1 MNMIKTKI
9 LLFIF
14 ICALVMTAAAGV
26 SPHAQAQESPLPGF
40 NPNRLVEDPVFSDKT
55 ALGSAEGV
63 QKFLESKGSILA
75 NTSSDFVAKLREPA
89 SAALKATLEDPRPGL
104 DRLRTAAE
112 LIWDASQSSGLNP
125 QVIIVTLQKEQSLTT
140 GHQGS
145 SPERLQTA
153 LDYAM
158 GFGCPDSGGCGALY
172 KGFYFQL
179 FGNVDS
185 ENNRY
190 LGAAKS
196 LMRSF
201 NAPGGRGPLYNGSVA
216 KVGDTI
222 ILGNTLGGYSGV
234 QAQQTIT
241 LENAATAALYRYTP
255 HVFNGNYNFWR
266 YMNQWFRYPSGTII
280 AGPSGQK
287 FMIQNGSRWQINDF
301 VIRVRGLNAGSPI
314 VLTQTELESYP
325 DAGLLGLADN
335 TVAMADGKIYVFL
348 NNKKHPA
355 SQFILGQ
362 RGLSVGNAVNATA
375 ADLAGYPDGP
385 QLTPS
390 EGTVLR
396 GYTGPAV
403 YVVEN
408 GQLRLVSALVFAQRN
423 LAGKMQLMPDQ
434 ELATLPKGGFL
445 APADG
450 TLIKSPSVQTVFLVV
465 DRIKR
470 PMTYVVFRT
479 YNFKFTDVKT
489 ISDDEMLAMPTGNIA
504 EPKDPTYYQVA
515 GSGELYIYRNSSR
528 HFISSFVAKQ
538 KRVTPDVTFSAD
550 EVKHWPEGD
559 PIFPKEGTVIKADN
573 SPTVYII
580 EKSQPVALSGADFA
594 ARKLSFK
601 SVVTLPA
608 AEVARYLGKGTGER

>member
-1 MNMIKTKI
+1 MHKTKI
-9 LLFIF
+9 LLSIFIF
-14 ICALVMTAAAGV
+14 TLFVTSLNLVNT
-26 SPHAQAQESPLPGF
+26 AQAQEAPLPGF
-40 NPNRLVEDPVFSDKT
+40 NPNRLVEDSVFSDKT
-55 ALGSAEGV
+55 AMGSAEGI
-63 QKFLESKGSILA
+63 QKFLESKNSILA
-75 NTSSDFVAKLREPA
+75 NTSSDFVAKLREPTN
-89 SAALKATLEDPRPGL
+89 STLKVTLEDPRPSM

-112 LIWDASQSSGLNP
+112 LIWDASQSSGINP

-158 GFGCPDSGGCGALY
+158 GFGCPDSGGCAGLY
-172 KGFYFQL
+172 KGFYFQI

-201 NAPGGRGPLYNGSVA
+201 TTPGGRGPLYNGAVS
-216 KVGDTI
+216 KVGETI
-222 ILGNTLGGYSGV
+222 VLGNTLGGYSGV
-234 QAQQTIT
+234 QAQQSVT
-241 LENAATAALYRYTP
+241 LENSATAALYRYTP

-280 AGPSGQK
+280 ASPNGQK
-287 FMIQNGSRWQINDF
+287 FMIQNGSRMQINDF
-301 VIRVRGLNAGSPI
+301 IARVRNVNTASP
-314 VLTQTELESYP
+314 VLLSFNELESYP
-325 DAGLLGLADN
+325 DGGLLGLADN
-335 TVAMADGKIYVFL
+335 TVAIAEGKVHVFL

-355 SQFILGQ
+355 SEFILKQ
-362 RGLSVGNAVNATA
+362 RGLSLNNAITA
-375 ADLAGYPDGP
+375 SVADLAPYPDGP
-385 QLTPS
+385 QLTPA
-390 EGTVLR
+390 EGSVLR
-396 GYTGPAV
+396 GYNGPAV

-423 LAGKMQLMPDQ
+423 LASKIQLMPDS

-445 APADG
+445 APANG

-470 PMTYVVFRT
+470 PMTYLVFRT
-479 YNFKFTDVKT
+479 YNFKFSDVQT
-489 ISDDEMLAMPTGNIA
+489 ISDDEMLAMPIGNLA

-515 GSGELYIYRNSSR
+515 GSGELYIYKNSSR
-528 HFISSFVAKQ
+528 HFLSSFVAKQ
-538 KRVTPDVTFSAD
+538 RGITPDVTFSAD
-550 EVKHWPEGD
+550 EVKNWPEGD
-559 PIFPKEGTVIKADN
+559 PIFPRDGTLIKADN
-573 SPTVYII
+573 SPAVYII

-601 SVVTLPA
+601 NVVTLPA
-608 AEVARYLGKGTGER
+608 AEVARYLGKGAGER